1 MNEFAILCISAICLT
16 GISLPDSSIALAIK
30 HILTRCLAYHKEN
43 KEEDPKKKLYSKL
56 IHLVLQHFHWESTPT
71 TVDYTLKALC
81 ACFFSADADHKFQVL
96 KAIQLVCEFEGNC
109 LCDLVLEHTA
119 NELCKVLIQATEK
132 HLEPVSCVVADI
144 IPLFTCM
151 PLLFD
156 SYAGQLLVHAE
167 ERKKEI
173 LVDDSSVYVL

>member
-1 MNEFAILCISAICLT
+1 MLFLF
-16 GISLPDSSIALAIK
+16 
-30 HILTRCLAYHKEN
+30 N
-43 KEEDPKKKLYSKL
+43 KQKYSKL

-132 HLEPVSCVVADI
+132 HLEPVSCVVAGRCNSLLYLMLSDI